1 MFSLIDLRVSLVT
14 LLDGDDLR
22 RFEAERI
29 LDVDADFLVQIIFQ
43 NRFHQSQPRVSTAYH
58 SQPRKPWEPNPGGT
72 PGSDHNNPTITL

>member
-43 NRFHQSQPRVSTAYH
+43 NRFHQS
-58 SQPRKPWEPNPGGT
+58 
-72 PGSDHNNPTITL
+72 